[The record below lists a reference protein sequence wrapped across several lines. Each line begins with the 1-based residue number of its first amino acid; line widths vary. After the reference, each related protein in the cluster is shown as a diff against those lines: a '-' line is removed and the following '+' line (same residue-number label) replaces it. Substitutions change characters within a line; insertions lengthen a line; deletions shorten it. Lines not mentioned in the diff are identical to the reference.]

1 MKTVAATEAK
11 NRFGAIIDD
20 AQREPVVIRRQDR
33 DVAVVLSMAD
43 YSGCDPATP
52 RRSSTCAMPLRRRLR
67 PPASPTTRSTRFC
80 VPTARDRV
88 VIDTNVFISGVLS
101 TTSAPA
107 RCIETVASGGQLIA
121 TEATLKELF
130 ERLLSAKFDP
140 YVTRAR
146 REELLSRLAPLV
158 EIVEV
163 VQQVRACRDP
173 HDDKFLE
180 AAVNGR
186 ADVIITGD
194 KDLLELHPFRG
205 IAIVRPGR
213 LPAALKPKA
222 RRRAGRCAIR
232 TAPTNLRVIW
242 QYF

>member
-1 MKTVAATEAK
+1 M
-11 NRFGAIIDD
+11 
-20 AQREPVVIRRQDR
+20 
-33 DVAVVLSMAD
+33 
-43 YSGCDPATP
+43 
-52 RRSSTCAMPLRRRLR
+52 
-67 PPASPTTRSTRFC
+67 PPAG
-80 VPTARDRV
+80 DRV

-107 RCIETVASGGQLIA
+107 RCVEVVVSGGQLIA
-121 TEATLKELF
+121 SHDTLRELF
-130 ERLLSAKFDP
+130 ERLLSPKFDP

-194 KDLLELHPFRG
+194 KDLLELHPLRG
-205 IAIVRPGR
+205 IQIRGPADYPGR
-213 LPAALKPKA
+213 
-222 RRRAGRCAIR
+222 
-232 TAPTNLRVIW
+232 
-242 QYF
+242 

>member
-1 MKTVAATEAK
+1 M
-11 NRFGAIIDD
+11 
-20 AQREPVVIRRQDR
+20 
-33 DVAVVLSMAD
+33 
-43 YSGCDPATP
+43 
-52 RRSSTCAMPLRRRLR
+52 
-67 PPASPTTRSTRFC
+67 
-80 VPTARDRV
+80 PTARDRV

-107 RCIETVASGGQLIA
+107 RCVEAVVSGGQVLA
-121 TEATLKELF
+121 TEPTLKELF
-130 ERLLSAKFDP
+130 ERLLSPKFDP

-186 ADVIITGD
+186 ADVLITGD
-194 KDLLELHPFRG
+194 KDLLELNPFRG
-205 IAIVRPGR
+205 IAIVS
-213 LPAALKPKA
+213 PADYLS
-222 RRRAGRCAIR
+222 R
-232 TAPTNLRVIW
+232 
-242 QYF
+242 